1 MKRLNTNSRSLIL
14 VLGLIVTTQL
24 LPANVHAQRAVQPFK
39 LPIPTGWTTEEF
51 PLPPDFAPTFTYR
64 GVEEIRFHTGWG
76 DSTSKGY
83 WSYAYLWW
91 LDGAPQITEAVLTQN
106 LTAYYDG
113 LVGRNITSRK
123 IPAAKVIPTVVAIK
137 QSKVKGNDKATFTG
151 TVKMLDY
158 MTQRPMVLNA
168 IIHLKD
174 AGKRAKTAVIIEV
187 SPQTVGG
194 EVWRLLDQVP
204 DGFSVQ

>member
-1 MKRLNTNSRSLIL
+1 MKRFNTNSTSLIL
-14 VLGLIVTTQL
+14 VLSLMVAAQL
-24 LPANVHAQRAVQPFK
+24 LSVGAHAQRAVQPFK
-39 LPIPTGWTTEEF
+39 LPIPGGWTTEEF
-51 PLPPDFAPTFTYR
+51 SLPPDFAPTFTYR
-64 GVEEIRFHTGWG
+64 GVEEIRFHPGWG

-91 LDGAPQITEAVLTQN
+91 LDGAPEVTEAVLTQN

-137 QSKVKGNDKATFTG
+137 KAKLKGSDKATFTG

-158 MTQRPMVLNA
+158 MTRRPMVLNA
-168 IIHLKD
+168 VIHLKD
-174 AGKRAKTAVIIEV
+174 AGKRTKTAVIIEV
-187 SPQTVGG
+187 SPQAVGG
-194 EVWRLLDQVP
+194 EVWKLLDQVP
-204 DGFSVQ
+204 EGFVVQ

>member
-1 MKRLNTNSRSLIL
+1 MKRFNTNSRFLVFMLSLL
-14 VLGLIVTTQL
+14 VTAQW
-24 LPANVHAQRAVQPFK
+24 LPTGVQAQRAVQPFK
-39 LPIPTGWTTEEF
+39 LPIPAGWTTEEF
-51 PLPPDFAPTFTYR
+51 PLPPDFAPTFNYR
-64 GVEEIRFHTGWG
+64 GVEEIRFHPGWG

-91 LDGAPQITEAVLTQN
+91 LDGTPEVTEAALTKN
-106 LTAYYDG
+106 LTAYYEG

-123 IPAAKVIPTVVAIK
+123 IPAAKVIPTVVA
-137 QSKVKGNDKATFTG
+137 VKKAKLKGSDKATFTG

-174 AGKRAKTAVIIEV
+174 AGKPGKTAVIIEV
-187 SPQTVGG
+187 SPQAPGG
-194 EVWRLLDQVP
+194 EVWKLLDQVP
-204 DGFSVQ
+204 DGFKVP